1 MKVLSKLFVLG
12 MLAVLVACNPQAEGV
27 QAPGQRPVQE
37 QQGSDLAGLI
47 ESGAVALVEARG
59 NGASSGNSIDALL
72 RNDTQSELEVDVFM
86 REPVFFVNGGVGQNM
101 VGSMVLGADGSY
113 SQVGDR
119 SVVTL
124 EPGQQFEASIVAYC
138 ADMGKE
144 NPSHMETF
152 QTSAAPVHLASV
164 IGKVNDYVRANPN
177 ADVTAAAQVAIWMAQ
192 GEEPADIATKFP
204 FTSADERLAR
214 RFIE

>member
-138 ADMGKE
+138 CG
-144 NPSHMETF
+144 PSSGIASASSGASFASASAACTARRSPSSSRRFVVTTPLRRPNTLRMET
-152 QTSAAPVHLASV
+152 SAL
-164 IGKVNDYVRANPN
+164 
-177 ADVTAAAQVAIWMAQ
+177 
-192 GEEPADIATKFP
+192 
-204 FTSADERLAR
+204 
-214 RFIE
+214 